1 MGEGPTD
8 FLAILLPELIGGL
21 PAIGPFRSRLE
32 DSNAT
37 EPAKFGGCKESR
49 MQNQSKPVVI
59 NTRQVTLELA
69 ALALRAFAAGL
80 AVSLAASLLIVSF
93 VTIAS

>member
-1 MGEGPTD
+1 
-8 FLAILLPELIGGL
+8 
-21 PAIGPFRSRLE
+21 
-32 DSNAT
+32 
-37 EPAKFGGCKESR
+37 

-59 NTRQVTLELA
+59 NTRQVAFELA

-80 AVSLAASLLIVSF
+80 AVSLAAALLIVGF